1 MIRANAVRILSVTL
15 LTIVLG
21 SFSTL
26 PARESTP
33 AMQTAISWVD
43 QDKAAYKD
51 LATFIWENPELSLV
65 EFKSSARLQQ
75 YLAANGFKIE
85 KSVAGMSTA
94 FVATWGSGLAWTWLY
109 DLSLCHEI

>member
-51 LATFIWENPELSLV
+51 PG
-65 EFKSSARLQQ
+65 
-75 YLAANGFKIE
+75 YLHLGEPGIEPRGIQIFGKTPAVPCGERIQDRKERSRHVHGLCRHVGFRFG
-85 KSVAGMSTA
+85 VDM
-94 FVATWGSGLAWTWLY
+94 VV
-109 DLSLCHEI
+109 